1 MNLLKGLLGITF
13 IFHFEVSI
21 FGQSNWMLQKEKD
34 GIKISSRHSVSSQF
48 DDVHVEV
55 DLPGNI
61 EQMKSILL
69 DISHYKDWSYAMKKS
84 VLIKQLGISK
94 LIYYSEIE
102 VPWPATDRYFYAN
115 FELMEDTTNR
125 TIYVVS
131 VNIPDYLPASKD
143 LQQVT
148 SVKGFW
154 NISTISKKTIH
165 VDYIL
170 ELNPGGSLPAW
181 VINLFLTKGPLETF
195 ENIKQKMTAL
205 NPL

>member
-1 MNLLKGLLGITF
+1 MNLLKYLLGSAF
-13 IFHFEVSI
+13 ILLLETSI
-21 FGQSNWMLQKEKD
+21 SGQNNWVPQKEKD
-34 GIKISSRHSVSSQF
+34 GIKISSRRAASSQF

-84 VLIKQLGISK
+84 VLIKELGPGK

-115 FELMEDTTNR
+115 FDLKEDSLDR
-125 TIYVVS
+125 SIKLIS

-143 LQQVT
+143 LLQVT
-148 SVKGFW
+148 SVKGLW

-170 ELNPGGSLPAW
+170 ELNPGGSLPSW
-181 VINLFLTKGPLETF
+181 VLNLFSTKGPLETF

-205 NPL
+205 NP